1 MNGNQ
6 FQSMFISHCTKFRQT
21 CHRTVIAHYF
31 HQSTCRVKSGKACHI
46 DGSFCMSGTTKYSF
60 FLCIQRINMSGTS
73 ESSRCRSRIGQR
85 LNSSSTVGSRNSGTT
100 TFQFVNC
107 HCKRSAQ
114 YRSIITD
121 LMRQIQFFTTRHR
134 DRRTE
139 HTTRMF
145 QHKVNF
151 LRSYLFGSYD

>member
-6 FQSMFISHCTKFRQT
+6 FQSMFICHLTEFGQT

-85 LNSSSTVGSRNSGTT
+85 LNSSSTVGGRNSGTT